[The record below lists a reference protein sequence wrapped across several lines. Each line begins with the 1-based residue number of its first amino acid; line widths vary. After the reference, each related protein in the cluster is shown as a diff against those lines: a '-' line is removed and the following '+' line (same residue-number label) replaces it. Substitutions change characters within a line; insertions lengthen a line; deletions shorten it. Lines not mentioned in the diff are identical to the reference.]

1 MKRIS
6 LPPALVRE
14 VSQSSLL
21 GKGDMGT
28 CRFGTIARKLSSILC
43 LMCICVSLFAG
54 CGGSKEPY
62 VATGDGLGSVEDSP
76 MTTEPQDQSL
86 TMIYYRQNS
95 LNPLKTGDYT
105 NRALFSLLYQGLFA
119 VNREYQVEPMLCRQF
134 KLSEDMKTYTFYI
147 EAAVFS
153 DGTRLTAQDVMATLQ
168 AAMESDIYKG
178 RFTHVNSVSLTEDRG
193 VQVKL
198 DTPYENFPLLLDIP
212 IIPEKDLES
221 DRPAGTGPYL
231 LDESGGVARLRRR
244 SDWWCQSRDLVATVP
259 AITLQE
265 AQSNT
270 QIRDNF
276 QFGGLNL
283 VCADPGS
290 DRFADYRCDF
300 ELWNCENGI
309 FLFLACSA
317 DSEIFSDDKL
327 RAALTYG
334 VDRDAIIE
342 EYYRGYAQSVT
353 LPASPQFPYYNQNLA
368 AKYVYAPDKFAA
380 AVESSGK
387 VGAEV
392 VFLVNSSDSMR
403 VRVARAIAKTLTDGG
418 LTVTMKEL
426 SGDDY
431 QYAVRMR
438 AFDLYL
444 GQTMLSPN
452 MDLSAFFHTYGSLSF
467 GGIQD
472 VTAYTLCLEA
482 LANYGNYYSLYKY
495 VMENGKLCPVLFRSY
510 AVFADRGV
518 LSDLKPARDNIFC
531 YSIGKNMEQA
541 LIRPTET
548 SQ

>member
-1 MKRIS
+1 MKQK
-6 LPPALVRE
+6 LTALLCV
-14 VSQSSLL
+14 VCMLIGLL
-21 GKGDMGT
+21 
-28 CRFGTIARKLSSILC
+28 A
-43 LMCICVSLFAG
+43 A
-54 CGGSKEPY
+54 CGGEQEPY
-62 VATGDGLGSVEDSP
+62 VATGDGLGSVEEAPSAA
-76 MTTEPQDQSL
+76 EPQDQSL
-86 TMIYYRQNS
+86 TMIYYREGS

-119 VNREYQVEPMLCRQF
+119 VTREYQVEPILCRQF
-134 KLSEDMKTYTFYI
+134 SVSGDMKTYTFYV
-147 EAAVFS
+147 ENAVFS
-153 DGTRLTAQDVMATLQ
+153 DGSRLTAQDVAATLE
-168 AAMESDIYKG
+168 AAMESNIYKG
-178 RFTHVNSVSLTEDRG
+178 RFTHVNSVSLTEDGG
-193 VQVKL
+193 VAVKL

-212 IIPEKDLES
+212 IIPQKDLES
-221 DRPAGTGPYL
+221 PRPAGTGPYL
-231 LDESGGVARLRRR
+231 LDESGGVARLRKR
-244 SDWWCQSRDLVATVP
+244 SDWWCSSRDLVASAA

-265 AQSNT
+265 AKSNN

-317 DSEIFSDDKL
+317 DSKVFSDDTL
-327 RAALTYG
+327 RAALTYA
-334 VDRDAIIE
+334 VDRDTITE
-342 EYYRGYAQSVT
+342 EYYRGYAQGVT
-353 LPASPQFPYYNQNLA
+353 LPASPDFPYYNQNLA
-368 AKYVYAPDKFAA
+368 AKYGYAPEKFAA
-380 AVESSGK
+380 AVESSGNA
-387 VGAEV
+387 GAEV
-392 VFLVNSSDSMR
+392 VLLVNSSDSLR
-403 VRVARAIAKTLTDGG
+403 VRVARAIAKNLTEGG
-418 LTVTMKEL
+418 LKVTLREE

-431 QYAVRMR
+431 KYAVQMR
-438 AFDLYL
+438 AYDLYL

-510 AVFADRGV
+510 AVFATRGA

-531 YSIGKNMEQA
+531 YSIGKTMESVLVPQA
-541 LIRPTET
+541 
-548 SQ
+548 S